1 MSGLYTQQGSDSGM
15 SIAEVLIASS
25 ILLVC
30 LTSLAG
36 LLGGA
41 IASSTMTRARDEA
54 TNLATDRLETARNMP
69 YDSVGV
75 RYANGSTGNPA
86 GIILTPEVSGK
97 YTITTECTWVQAST
111 GGAAYKKLKVTAS
124 WTDPFPGRVE
134 VNTLIYG
141 KTNLSGVGDLLV
153 QLSNRDSALPVTGQ
167 EVTFVA
173 ADGTTR
179 HGTSD
184 SSGQALFAQVPV
196 GPCTLSVAA
205 PVGYIVDSSGL
216 GSTVSTDSASTAI
229 VYVQRPARATVNV
242 TDMNG
247 APLSGALVS
256 IERSD
261 WSVGVT
267 AYTDAGGVATFS
279 NLVYGDY
286 AATVSRTHYTGA
298 TLPFTASP
306 TVASPAVTFRMS
318 PSIDHGVRVR
328 VQDSNGTQIAG
339 ATVVL
344 TTQAGVTLA
353 QGATGSNGEISF
365 SPLDVGTYSVAVAM
379 AGYTGSS
386 QTAVVHEEH
395 DQDLVTFSL
404 AAVAVKGNMHILS
417 YGTNKKLGNMTLIVS
432 GPAGYYSN
440 TLSTGS
446 GTNAT
451 GELLLQNLVPGS
463 YSVQISGKTGSAV
476 TAVVNAGQ
484 TTEVTVN
491 YK

>member
-1 MSGLYTQQGSDSGM
+1 MT
-15 SIAEVLIASS
+15 IAEVLIASS

-75 RYANGSTGNPA
+75 RYADGSAGNPA

-97 YTITTECTWVQAST
+97 YTITTECTWVQSST
-111 GGAAYKKLKVTAS
+111 GGAAYKKLKVAVS

-167 EVTFVA
+167 DVLFTA
-173 ADGTTR
+173 SNGTTR
-179 HGTSD
+179 RITTD

-196 GPCTLSVAA
+196 GSCTLSVAA
-205 PVGYIVDSSGL
+205 PAGYIVDPSGL
-216 GSTVSTDSASTAI
+216 VSTVSTDSASTAI
-229 VYVQRPARATVNV
+229 VYVQRPAQATINV
-242 TDMNG
+242 ADMNG
-247 APLSGALVS
+247 APLSGTLVS
-256 IERSD
+256 IKRSD

-267 AYTDAGGVATFS
+267 AYTDAAGVATFS

-286 AATVSRTHYTGA
+286 AATVTRAHYTGA
-298 TLPFTASP
+298 TLPFTTSP
-306 TVASPAVTFRMS
+306 TASSPAVSFRMS
-318 PSIDHGVRVR
+318 PTVDHGVRVR
-328 VQDSNGTQIAG
+328 VLDSNGTQLAG
-339 ATVVL
+339 AAVIL
-344 TTQAGVTLA
+344 ATQPGVTLA
-353 QGATGSNGEISF
+353 QGSTGSNGEISF
-365 SPLDVGTYSVAVAM
+365 SPLDVGSYSVSVSI

-386 QTAVVHEEH
+386 QTAVVREE
-395 DQDLVTFSL
+395 DSQALVTFSL
-404 AAVAVKGNMHILS
+404 AAVAVKGNMHVMS
-417 YGTNKKLGNMTLIVS
+417 YGTNKKLGNLTLIIS
-432 GPAGYYSN
+432 GPGGYYSN

-446 GTNAT
+446 GTNGT

-484 TTEVTVN
+484 TTEVAVN
-491 YK
+491 SK